1 MTEPVATIP
10 PRPTLTMLILQV
22 VDEEGH
28 PGVAGTSYVFESIH
42 PYRFVS
48 RQAAAAVGT
57 MMCDRHGC
65 DGFRLHTPGY
75 VPPPVPTPGF
85 DDSGMPF

>member
-1 MTEPVATIP
+1 MTEPVAAIP
-10 PRPTLTMLILQV
+10 PRLVLTVLILQV

-28 PGVAGTSYVFESIH
+28 PRVVGTIHVLESTH

-48 RQAAAAVGT
+48 RRAAAAVGIL
-57 MMCDRHGC
+57 MCDRHGC

-75 VPPPVPTPGF
+75 VPPPLEISEA
-85 DDSGMPF
+85 DLPF